1 MVTSQSEKCQ
11 TCERQSHESQGLTTR
26 AFEMSVGLVTIT
38 TQQNSS
44 IPSMNHNPRWIA
56 RSEAW
61 GNKLAVF
68 TFIDLFA
75 GIGGFRLGLN
85 SAGGEAVFTNEW
97 DKHAAATF
105 KAWYGTDEIS
115 TEDVRELDPKRD
127 IPFHDVLA
135 AGFPCQPFSIA
146 GVSKKN
152 SLGRPHGFSDLQ
164 QGNLFFAICDIIS
177 IKKPKVVLLENV
189 KNLMS
194 HDGGKTWKVIIE
206 SLDLL
211 GYEVK
216 HQVLN
221 AAGWV
226 PQNRRRVFIVA
237 LSRKHFSKVVIE
249 NFTFP
254 LQPQSV
260 HKLNSI
266 LEKSAPDKKYMLTD
280 NLWKYLQNYAAAHKA
295 KGNGFGFKLY
305 GPEDTTGTLSARY
318 YKDGAE
324 ILIKQPGWKNPRR
337 LTPKEAARLMGF
349 NNQMAKTQGLH
360 RGFPQV
366 VSDMQSY
373 KQFGNSVCPLVVAE
387 IAKEISKTLG
397 QQQILDRE
405 KEALRD
411 RRAS

>member
-1 MVTSQSEKCQ
+1 M
-11 TCERQSHESQGLTTR
+11 
-26 AFEMSVGLVTIT
+26 A
-38 TQQNSS
+38 
-44 IPSMNHNPRWIA
+44 A
-56 RSEAW
+56 
-61 GNKLAVF
+61 F
-68 TFIDLFA
+68 TFVDLFA

-85 SAGGEAVFTNEW
+85 SAGGKAIFTNEW
-97 DKHAAATF
+97 DAHAASTY
-105 KAWYGTDEIS
+105 KAWYREEEIS
-115 TEDVRELDPKRD
+115 TKDIRELDPKRD
-127 IPFHDVLA
+127 IPNHDVLA

-164 QGNLFFAICDIIS
+164 QGNLFFSICDIIS
-177 IKKPKVVLLENV
+177 AKKPKIVFLENV
-189 KNLMS
+189 KNLIG
-194 HDGGKTWKVIIE
+194 HDGGKTWGVILE
-206 SLDLL
+206 SLELL
-211 GYEVK
+211 GYEVR

-237 LSRKHFSKVVIE
+237 LNKKYFSREVIE
-249 NFTFP
+249 NFKFP
-254 LQPQSV
+254 DQPESKV
-260 HKLNSI
+260 KLGSI
-266 LEKSAPDKKYMLTD
+266 LEKNIPDKKYMLTD
-280 NLWKYLQNYAAAHKA
+280 NLWSYLQNYAAGHKA

-349 NNQMAKTQGLH
+349 NNQMAKTQGFKQ
-360 RGFPQV
+360 GFPQV

-387 IAKEISKTLG
+387 IAIEIANSLKK
-397 QQQILDRE
+397 QEQIIRMKDGLKAR
-405 KEALRD
+405 K
-411 RRAS
+411 AS

>member
-1 MVTSQSEKCQ
+1 
-11 TCERQSHESQGLTTR
+11 
-26 AFEMSVGLVTIT
+26 
-38 TQQNSS
+38 
-44 IPSMNHNPRWIA
+44 
-56 RSEAW
+56 
-61 GNKLAVF
+61 LAAF

-85 SAGGEAVFTNEW
+85 SAGGEAIFTNEW
-97 DKHAAATF
+97 DQHAAVTY
-105 KAWYGTDEIS
+105 KAWYGTDDIS
-115 TEDVRELDPKRD
+115 TEDIRELDPKKD

-194 HDGGKTWKVIIE
+194 HDGGKTWKVILE

-216 HQVLN
+216 HQVFN

-237 LSRKHFSKVVIE
+237 LSRKHFSKEVTEKFDFPTQPE
-249 NFTFP
+249 NK
-254 LQPQSV
+254 
-260 HKLNSI
+260 HKLSSI
-266 LEKSAPDKKYMLTD
+266 LEKTEPDKKYMLTD

-305 GPEDTTGTLSARY
+305 GPDDTTGTLSARY

-349 NNQMAKTQGLH
+349 NNQLAKTQGFT

-387 IAKEISKTLG
+387 IAKKISKALK
-397 QQQILDRE
+397 QQQSIDRE
-405 KEALRD
+405 KEVLRD

>member
-1 MVTSQSEKCQ
+1 M
-11 TCERQSHESQGLTTR
+11 
-26 AFEMSVGLVTIT
+26 GLVTLKVMGPRRI
-38 TQQNSS
+38 NSKTPDYFEEYE
-44 IPSMNHNPRWIA
+44 IWRK
-56 RSEAW
+56 R
-61 GNKLAVF
+61 LAKF

-85 SAGGEAVFTNEW
+85 SAGGEAIFTNEW
-97 DKHAAATF
+97 DQHAATTYR
-105 KAWYGTDEIS
+105 AWYGDENIS
-115 TEDVRELDPKRD
+115 TEDIRLIDPKKD
-127 IPFHDVLA
+127 IPSHDVLA

-177 IKKPKVVLLENV
+177 AKKPKVVLLENV

-194 HDGGKTWKVIIE
+194 HDKGKTWSVILE

-211 GYEVK
+211 GYEVQ
-216 HQVLN
+216 HQVFN

-237 LSRKHFSKVVIE
+237 LDRKHFSKEIIE
-249 NFTFP
+249 TFAFP
-254 LQPQSV
+254 AQPETK
-260 HKLNSI
+260 HKLSSI
-266 LEKSAPDKKYMLTD
+266 LEKAAPDKKYMLTD

-305 GPEDTTGTLSARY
+305 GPDGTTGTLSARY

-349 NNQMAKTQGLH
+349 NNQMAKSQGFH

-387 IAKEISKTLG
+387 IAMEIQKVLKKQENINRHRESLG
-397 QQQILDRE
+397 N
-405 KEALRD
+405 

>member
-1 MVTSQSEKCQ
+1 MRK
-11 TCERQSHESQGLTTR
+11 
-26 AFEMSVGLVTIT
+26 
-38 TQQNSS
+38 
-44 IPSMNHNPRWIA
+44 
-56 RSEAW
+56 
-61 GNKLAVF
+61 F

-97 DKHAAATF
+97 DEYAAATY
-105 KAWYGTDEIS
+105 KAWYGEDSIS
-115 TEDVRELDPKRD
+115 TIDIRELDPIKD
-127 IPFHDVLA
+127 IPSHDVMA

-177 IKKPKVVLLENV
+177 AKKPKVVLLENV

-194 HDGGKTWKVIIE
+194 HDAGKTWAVILK

-216 HQVLN
+216 HKVLN

-237 LSRKHFSKVVIE
+237 LSRKYFSNKIIE
-249 NFTFP
+249 SFKFP
-254 LQPQSV
+254 EQPET
-260 HKLNSI
+260 KLKLSSI
-266 LEKSAPDKKYMLTD
+266 LQKSIPDTKYMLTD
-280 NLWKYLQNYAAAHKA
+280 NLWKYLKKYAAEHKA
-295 KGNGFGFKLY
+295 KGNGFGYKLY
-305 GPEDTTGTLSARY
+305 GPDDTSGTLSARY

-324 ILIKQPGWKNPRR
+324 ILISQPGWRNPRR

-349 NNQMAKTQGLH
+349 NNQMAKTQGFR

-366 VSDMQSY
+366 VSDMQAY
-373 KQFGNSVCPLVVAE
+373 KQFGNSVCPLVVSE
-387 IAKEISKTLG
+387 ISKEISRLLTKQHL
-397 QQQILDRE
+397 IN
-405 KEALRD
+405 RD
-411 RRAS
+411 KVDLKNRKAS

>member
-1 MVTSQSEKCQ
+1 
-11 TCERQSHESQGLTTR
+11 
-26 AFEMSVGLVTIT
+26 
-38 TQQNSS
+38 
-44 IPSMNHNPRWIA
+44 
-56 RSEAW
+56 
-61 GNKLAVF
+61 LAAF

-75 GIGGFRLGLN
+75 GIGGFRLGLG
-85 SAGGEAVFTNEW
+85 SAGGKAIFTNEW
-97 DKHAAATF
+97 DSYAASTY
-105 KAWYGTDEIS
+105 KSWYGEEEIS
-115 TEDVRELDPKRD
+115 TSDLRELDPKKD
-127 IPFHDVLA
+127 IPNHDVLA

-164 QGNLFFAICDIIS
+164 QGNLFFAICDIIAS
-177 IKKPKVVLLENV
+177 KKPKIVLLENV

-194 HDGGKTWKVIIE
+194 HDKGKTWAVILE

-216 HQVLN
+216 HQVIN

-237 LSRKHFSKVVIE
+237 LNRKYFSRDVIDS
-249 NFTFP
+249 FTFP
-254 LQPQSV
+254 HQPESKI
-260 HKLNSI
+260 KLGSI
-266 LEKSAPDKKYMLTD
+266 LEKGIPDKKYMLTD
-280 NLWKYLQNYAAAHKA
+280 NLWKYLQNYAAGHKA
-295 KGNGFGFKLY
+295 KGNGFGYKLY

-324 ILIKQPGWKNPRR
+324 ILIRQPGWKNPRR

-349 NNQMAKTQGLH
+349 NNQMAKTQGFN

-387 IAKEISKTLG
+387 IAIELARALKKQEQINKVREEI
-397 QQQILDRE
+397 
-405 KEALRD
+405 
-411 RRAS
+411 RARKAS

>member
-1 MVTSQSEKCQ
+1 
-11 TCERQSHESQGLTTR
+11 
-26 AFEMSVGLVTIT
+26 MSVGLVTLT
-38 TQQNSS
+38 TNQNGNNVSGPDS
-44 IPSMNHNPRWIA
+44 PKLDA
-56 RSEAW
+56 ESEVW
-61 GNKLAVF
+61 GNELAVF

-85 SAGGEAVFTNEW
+85 SAGGEAIFTNEW
-97 DKHAAATF
+97 DQHAAVTY
-105 KAWYGTDEIS
+105 KAWYGAEDIS
-115 TEDVRELDPKRD
+115 TEDIRELDPKRD
-127 IPFHDVLA
+127 IPSHDVLA

-194 HDGGKTWKVIIE
+194 HDGGKTWKVILE

-237 LSRKHFSKVVIE
+237 LSRKHFSKEVME
-249 NFTFP
+249 NFNFP
-254 LQPQSV
+254 SQPENK
-260 HKLNSI
+260 HKLSSI
-266 LEKSAPDKKYMLTD
+266 LEKTVPDKKYMLTD
-280 NLWKYLQNYAAAHKA
+280 NLWKYLQNYAAGHKA

-305 GPEDTTGTLSARY
+305 GPDDTTGTLSARY

-349 NNQMAKTQGLH
+349 NNQMAKSQGFH

-387 IAKEISKTLG
+387 IAKEISKALTR
-397 QQQILDRE
+397 QQGIDRDNE
-405 KEALRD
+405 VLRD

>member
-1 MVTSQSEKCQ
+1 MAK
-11 TCERQSHESQGLTTR
+11 
-26 AFEMSVGLVTIT
+26 
-38 TQQNSS
+38 
-44 IPSMNHNPRWIA
+44 
-56 RSEAW
+56 
-61 GNKLAVF
+61 F

-75 GIGGFRLGLN
+75 GIGGFRLGLS
-85 SAGGEAVFTNEW
+85 SAGGEAIFTNEW
-97 DKHAAATF
+97 DQHAATTY
-105 KAWYGTDEIS
+105 KAWYGDENIS
-115 TEDVRELDPKRD
+115 TEDIREIDPKKD
-127 IPFHDVLA
+127 IPSHDVLA

-177 IKKPKVVLLENV
+177 AKKPKVVLLENV

-194 HDGGKTWKVIIE
+194 HDKGKTWSVILE

-216 HQVLN
+216 HQVFN

-237 LSRKHFSKVVIE
+237 LNRKYFSKEIIE
-249 NFTFP
+249 NFAFP
-254 LQPQSV
+254 EQPEAK
-260 HKLNSI
+260 HKLSSI
-266 LEKSAPDKKYMLTD
+266 LEKTAPDKKYMLTD

-324 ILIKQPGWKNPRR
+324 ILIKQPDWKNPRR

-349 NNQMAKTQGLH
+349 NNQMAKSQGFQ

-387 IAKEISKTLG
+387 IATEIQKVLKKQENIERNRESLG
-397 QQQILDRE
+397 N
-405 KEALRD
+405 

>member
-1 MVTSQSEKCQ
+1 
-11 TCERQSHESQGLTTR
+11 
-26 AFEMSVGLVTIT
+26 
-38 TQQNSS
+38 
-44 IPSMNHNPRWIA
+44 
-56 RSEAW
+56 
-61 GNKLAVF
+61 LATF

-75 GIGGFRLGLN
+75 GIGGFRLGLS
-85 SAGGEAVFTNEW
+85 SAGGRAVFTNEW
-97 DKHAAATF
+97 DQHAAVTY
-105 KAWYGTDEIS
+105 KAWYGEENIS
-115 TEDVRELDPKRD
+115 TEDIREIDPKRD
-127 IPFHDVLA
+127 IPSHDVLA

-177 IKKPKVVLLENV
+177 AKKPKVVLLENV
-189 KNLMS
+189 KNLIS
-194 HDGGKTWKVIIE
+194 HDAGKTWAVILE

-237 LSRKHFSKVVIE
+237 LNRRYFSKEVMNQFAFPSEPE
-249 NFTFP
+249 NK
-254 LQPQSV
+254 L
-260 HKLNSI
+260 KLNSI
-266 LEKSAPDKKYMLTD
+266 LEKVEPNKKYMLTD
-280 NLWKYLQNYAAAHKA
+280 NLWRYLQNYAAAHKA
-295 KGNGFGFKLY
+295 RGNGFGFKLY
-305 GPEDTTGTLSARY
+305 GPSDTTGTLSARY

-349 NNQMAKTQGLH
+349 NSQMAKTQGFQ

-387 IAKEISKTLG
+387 IAKEIAKLLKK
-397 QQQILDRE
+397 QQTIDGT
-405 KEALRD
+405 KNALRD
-411 RRAS
+411 RQAS